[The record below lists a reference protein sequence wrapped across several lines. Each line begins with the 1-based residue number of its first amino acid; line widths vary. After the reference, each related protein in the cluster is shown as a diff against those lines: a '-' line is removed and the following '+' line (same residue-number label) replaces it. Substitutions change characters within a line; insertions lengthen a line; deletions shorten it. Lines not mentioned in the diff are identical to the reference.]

1 MTTDASSLSE
11 TRARRRQGW
20 LGRLVGSPWAWVTF
34 FSLLFGYHIGRAVLF
49 AENPPEPPKV
59 YYQVPSFSLTD
70 QFGNAFGSD
79 DLRGKIW
86 VANFI
91 FTHCPTR
98 CEQLTEGMAGL
109 QKRLRHMR
117 DGIHLVSFSVDPEH
131 DTPEVLAEYARKH
144 KANQLRWRFLT
155 GDLGTVREAVV
166 EGFKLPM
173 QKDDLPEDAADALL
187 TITHG
192 TKFVLVDP
200 ALRIRGY
207 YDTDDASIQELLQDI
222 GYLSER
228 EMMQ

>member
-1 MTTDASSLSE
+1 MTSDASTLSE
-11 TRARRRQGW
+11 TNDRPQSR

-34 FSLLFGYHIGRAVLF
+34 FSLLFGYHIGRAVIF
-49 AENPPEPPKV
+49 AETPPEPPKV
-59 YYQVPSFSLTD
+59 YYQLPTFALTD
-70 QFGNAFGSD
+70 QFNREFGSE

-98 CEQLTEGMAGL
+98 CEELTKGMAAL

-117 DGIHLVSFSVDPEH
+117 DGIHLVSFSVDPEN
-131 DTPEVLAEYARKH
+131 DTPEVLAEYATKH

-155 GDLGTVREAVV
+155 GELDAVKEAVV
-166 EGFKLPM
+166 GGFKLPM
-173 QKDDLPEDAADALL
+173 EKDDLPEETSDAFM

-192 TKFVLVDP
+192 TRYVLVDP

-207 YDTDDASIQELLQDI
+207 YEGDEAGIEKLLKDI

-228 EMMQ
+228 EMMR